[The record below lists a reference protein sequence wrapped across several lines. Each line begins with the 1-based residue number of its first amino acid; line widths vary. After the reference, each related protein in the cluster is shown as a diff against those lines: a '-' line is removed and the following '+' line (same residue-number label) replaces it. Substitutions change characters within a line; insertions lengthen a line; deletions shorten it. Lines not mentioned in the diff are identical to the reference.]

1 MNSGSQV
8 ISSSGTGTVDTLK
21 GGTQTVAGGGN
32 GTVSTMLGGT
42 QVVSSS
48 GKGTV
53 NALNGGTQIVSVGG
67 TSLDT
72 VLNSGGTVYL
82 GSGGNISN
90 ITYNGGMQ
98 IIDDITSGYDNMTL
112 GSGGTNVTMGIIS
125 GAQMRGRSLT
135 AAASS
140 LFLMVVQ
147 PLIQSLTAVLCR

>member
-1 MNSGSQV
+1 
-8 ISSSGTGTVDTLK
+8 
-21 GGTQTVAGGGN
+21 
-32 GTVSTMLGGT
+32 MLGGT
-42 QVVSSS
+42 QVVSRS

-90 ITYNGGMQ
+90 ITYSGGMQ
-98 IIDDITSGYDNMTL
+98 IIDNITSGYDNMTL

-125 GAQMRGRSLT
+125 GAQMSGTIINSGDGAGGHRL
-135 AAASS
+135 
-140 LFLMVVQ
+140 
-147 PLIQSLTAVLCR
+147 